1 MSRFRDTHS
10 AYTMRAFWRDAVRAF
25 GDTSGHCSASRGL
38 QVGLGICYDV
48 RFPELAQIYR
58 RHGCELLVYPG
69 AFNMTTGNRNR
80 TASARAVPCLLS
92 PSVAPATRY
101 RSGQVA
107 LGCGPCGHGTPPVV
121 CAHARTSRAQARI
134 ASRVCC
140 ACARSFVCGVRAC
153 ASMYVL
159 DPTHAT
165 HATRTTHDR
174 PDPTL
179 RVHPSARQGRR
190 IGSF

>member
-1 MSRFRDTHS
+1 MPCVLRRYLGPLFRFARFTG
-10 AYTMRAFWRDAVRAF
+10 RAGHLLRRA
-25 GDTSGHCSASRGL
+25 L
-38 QVGLGICYDV
+38 
-48 RFPELAQIYR
+48 
-58 RHGCELLVYPG
+58 PG
-69 AFNMTTGNRNR
+69 ARADLPQARLRAAGLPRRVQHDDRQPEPNR
-80 TASARAVPCLLS
+80 TASARAVPCLLA

-121 CAHARTSRAQARI
+121 RARARTSRAQARI

-140 ACARSFVCGVRAC
+140 ACARALVCGVRAC

-159 DPTHAT
+159 YPTHTT